1 MEIENEDELTDN
13 KPHFVNDP
21 ALEQPD
27 EDLDAPGM
35 ADTDSLLS
43 ETDEDGFDDTDLDED
58 DTDLDLD
65 DDRDIEDEDLD

>member
-1 MEIENEDELTDN
+1 MENEDELKDN

-58 DTDLDLD
+58 DTDLDLN